1 MMPQIFVVALAV
13 IYVKY
18 FKVEISLKEHLPGN
32 NTPLISHLVVT
43 VGA

>member
-1 MMPQIFVVALAV
+1 MMPQIFVVTLAV

-32 NTPLISHLVVT
+32 NAALISHLVVT